1 MTADD
6 NKNEQQQVKQEPIN
20 QQPINQESHLAA
32 TSSSH
37 LDKIANHS
45 DENKLPAP
53 DLSAPNLSHSIS
65 NHQQAVSNR
74 QQESLTNHAKDN
86 LASNVANTG
95 NGGYLELL
103 EERPVINK
111 ERLDVGKVTVT
122 KHTRSKTIEVPIEL
136 VEEYI
141 TVRTDYRDAESQDL
155 LSGNYDDKD
164 ILRHVEPALDSKA
177 VVTING
183 KQVEIG
189 DAPIEIVLSRQVAT
203 ITKDTH
209 VIQEIEINKTTHT
222 HTDSIQVALQHEELD
237 VNEEGYLAHQQDN
250 NTVYKK

>member
-1 MTADD
+1 MINDD
-6 NKNEQQQVKQEPIN
+6 NKVKPQQTN
-20 QQPINQESHLAA
+20 QQASLATDSTSHLEQ
-32 TSSSH
+32 
-37 LDKIANHS
+37 IANHS
-45 DENKLPAP
+45 GENKLPAP
-53 DLSAPNLSHSIS
+53 DLSATDLSNTHQQQTASSITQQCLANNLS
-65 NHQQAVSNR
+65 
-74 QQESLTNHAKDN
+74 TN
-86 LASNVANTG
+86 LANHRTDTG

-122 KHTRSKTIEVPIEL
+122 KHRRTKTIEVPIEL

-141 TVRTDYRDAESQDL
+141 TVRTDYQDVQSQDL
-155 LSGNYDDKD
+155 LSGDYDDKD
-164 ILRHVEPALDSKA
+164 ILRHVEPSLDSKA

-237 VNEEGYLAHQQDN
+237 VKEEGYLAHEQQSNAAD
-250 NTVYKK
+250 KK

>member
-1 MTADD
+1 MINDD
-6 NKNEQQQVKQEPIN
+6 NKVKPQQTN
-20 QQPINQESHLAA
+20 QQASLATDSTSHLEQ
-32 TSSSH
+32 
-37 LDKIANHS
+37 IANHS
-45 DENKLPAP
+45 GGNKLPAP
-53 DLSAPNLSHSIS
+53 DLSATDLSNTHQ
-65 NHQQAVSNR
+65 QQAVSSR
-74 QQESLTNHAKDN
+74 SQEGLENNLSTN
-86 LASNVANTG
+86 LANHQTNTG

-122 KHTRSKTIEVPIEL
+122 KHRRTKTIEVPIEL

-141 TVRTDYRDAESQDL
+141 TVRTDYQDVESQDL
-155 LSGNYDDKD
+155 LSGDYDDKD

-237 VNEEGYLAHQQDN
+237 VKEEGYLAHEQQSNAAD
-250 NTVYKK
+250 KK

>member
-1 MTADD
+1 MINDD
-6 NKNEQQQVKQEPIN
+6 KKIDPQQTHPRSSLATDST
-20 QQPINQESHLAA
+20 SHLEQ
-32 TSSSH
+32 
-37 LDKIANHS
+37 IANHS
-45 DENKLPAP
+45 GENKLPAP
-53 DLSAPNLSHSIS
+53 DLSATDLSNTHQQQTVSSRSQEGSANNLSANLA
-65 NHQQAVSNR
+65 NHQ
-74 QQESLTNHAKDN
+74 TD
-86 LASNVANTG
+86 TG

-122 KHTRSKTIEVPIEL
+122 KHRRTKTIEVPIEL
-136 VEEYI
+136 IEEYI
-141 TVRTDYRDAESQDL
+141 TVRTDYQDAESQDL

-164 ILRHVEPALDSKA
+164 ILRHVEPSLDSKA

-237 VNEEGYLAHQQDN
+237 VKEEGYLAHEQQSNAAD
-250 NTVYKK
+250 KK

>member
-1 MTADD
+1 MINDD
-6 NKNEQQQVKQEPIN
+6 KKIDPRQTHQRSSLANAPNPT
-20 QQPINQESHLAA
+20 SHLEQIA
-32 TSSSH
+32 SH
-37 LDKIANHS
+37 S
-45 DENKLPAP
+45 GENKLPAP
-53 DLSAPNLSHSIS
+53 DLSATDLSNTHQQQTVSSRSQEGSANNLSANLA
-65 NHQQAVSNR
+65 NHQ
-74 QQESLTNHAKDN
+74 TD
-86 LASNVANTG
+86 TG

-122 KHTRSKTIEVPIEL
+122 KHRRTKTIEVPIEL

-141 TVRTDYRDAESQDL
+141 TVRTDYQDVESQDL
-155 LSGNYDDKD
+155 LSGDYDDKD

-222 HTDSIQVALQHEELD
+222 HTDSIQLALQHEELD
-237 VNEEGYLAHQQDN
+237 VKEEGYLAHEQQSN
-250 NTVYKK
+250 AAYKK

>member
-1 MTADD
+1 MINDD
-6 NKNEQQQVKQEPIN
+6 NKVKPQQTN
-20 QQPINQESHLAA
+20 QQASLATDSTSH
-32 TSSSH
+32 SEQ
-37 LDKIANHS
+37 IANHS
-45 DENKLPAP
+45 GENKLPAP
-53 DLSAPNLSHSIS
+53 DLSATDLSNTHQQQTVSSSTQQGLANNLSTNLA
-65 NHQQAVSNR
+65 NHQ
-74 QQESLTNHAKDN
+74 TD
-86 LASNVANTG
+86 TG

-122 KHTRSKTIEVPIEL
+122 KHRRTKTIEVPIEL
-136 VEEYI
+136 IEEYI
-141 TVRTDYRDAESQDL
+141 TVRTDYQDAESQDL

-164 ILRHVEPALDSKA
+164 ILRHVEPSLDSKA

-237 VNEEGYLAHQQDN
+237 VKEEGYLAHEQQSN
-250 NTVYKK
+250 AAYKK

>member
-1 MTADD
+1 MINDD
-6 NKNEQQQVKQEPIN
+6 KKIDPRQTHQRSPLATD
-20 QQPINQESHLAA
+20 PTSHLEQ
-32 TSSSH
+32 
-37 LDKIANHS
+37 IANHS
-45 DENKLPAP
+45 GENKLPAP
-53 DLSAPNLSHSIS
+53 DLSATDLSNTNQQQTASSITQQGLANNLSANLA
-65 NHQQAVSNR
+65 NHQ
-74 QQESLTNHAKDN
+74 TD
-86 LASNVANTG
+86 TG

-122 KHTRSKTIEVPIEL
+122 KHRRTKTIEVPIEL

-141 TVRTDYRDAESQDL
+141 TVRTDYQDAESQDL
-155 LSGNYDDKD
+155 LSGDYDDKD
-164 ILRHVEPALDSKA
+164 ILRHVEPSLDSKA

-222 HTDSIQVALQHEELD
+222 HTDSIQVALRHEELD
-237 VNEEGYLAHQQDN
+237 VKEEGYLAHEQQSNAAD
-250 NTVYKK
+250 KK